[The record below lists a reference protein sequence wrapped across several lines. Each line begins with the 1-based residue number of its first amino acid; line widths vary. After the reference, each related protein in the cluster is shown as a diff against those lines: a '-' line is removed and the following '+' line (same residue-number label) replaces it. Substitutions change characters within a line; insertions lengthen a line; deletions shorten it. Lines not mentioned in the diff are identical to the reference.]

1 MKKSIEMCWIRNSP
15 PLNYSIRGFKILL
28 LCKLTLRLTQ
38 ALIKIHK
45 KVKIKLKEKLL
56 LFLNLT

>member
-15 PLNYSIRGFKILL
+15 TLNYPIRGFKILL
-28 LCKLTLRLTQ
+28 LCKLTQ